1 MVDLSTLTTES
12 RNPNTMNLDEMSSL
26 QIAQAMNREDA
37 HAVEAVGM
45 VLPLVAQAIDWAQG
59 SLAQGG
65 RIIYMGAGT
74 SGRLGVLDAVEC
86 PPTFGVSSSTVV
98 GIMAGGNGAFVSAV
112 EGAEDDADLGV
123 EDLRAI
129 GLDPRDLVVGLA
141 ASGRT
146 PYVIGAI
153 DYARSVGCRTI
164 GIACNASSQVGA
176 HADLAIETVV
186 GPEVLTGSTRLKAGT
201 AQKLILNMIS
211 TGCMVRS
218 GKAYQNLMVDVQQ
231 TNEKLRERAK
241 GIVVSATGCT
251 DQVAWDTLDE
261 ADGEVKT
268 AIVMV
273 LCRLSAVQARDQL
286 AVAGGHVRKAIDS

>member
-1 MVDLSTLTTES
+1 M
-12 RNPNTMNLDEMSSL
+12 
-26 QIAQAMNREDA
+26 
-37 HAVEAVGM
+37 
-45 VLPLVAQAIDWAQG
+45 
-59 SLAQGG
+59 
-65 RIIYMGAGT
+65 
-74 SGRLGVLDAVEC
+74 
-86 PPTFGVSSSTVV
+86 
-98 GIMAGGNGAFVSAV
+98 
-112 EGAEDDADLGV
+112 
-123 EDLRAI
+123 
-129 GLDPRDLVVGLA
+129 VVGLA

-176 HADLAIETVV
+176 HADLAIEAVV

-251 DQVAWDTLDE
+251 DQVAWDALDE
-261 ADGEVKT
+261 AGGEVKT

-273 LCRLSAVQARDQL
+273 LCGL
-286 AVAGGHVRKAIDS
+286 APSRHVTSWLWQEATYERQ